1 MTNTDIVKKLVGNI
15 QPAGDTNID
24 NERFE
29 NLKAMCELA
38 DNLIAE
44 INEVVYRNDTRN
56 EYSVRQMVE
65 YASGF
70 LTDMRGEVK

>member
-24 NERFE
+24 HERFE

-44 INEVVYRNDTRN
+44 INEVAHRNKNRQ
-56 EYSVRQMVE
+56 EYSVKQMAE
-65 YASGF
+65 YANGF
-70 LTDMRGEVK
+70 LTDMKRIDE